1 MTKCMKIL
9 IIQATNLRAVMHPV
23 LPIINTM
30 RTPADVLDNR
40 PRSNYQGSE
49 KTLEMVKEQVKER
62 WGIRAANSFDPYHDA
77 MTATAWFAAGF
88 KIKKGEK
95 ALKSITFIEAEDEEG
110 NVHRKIRRGVS
121 LFYKRQVESAS

>member
-1 MTKCMKIL
+1 
-9 IIQATNLRAVMHPV
+9 
-23 LPIINTM
+23 M

-40 PRSNYQGSE
+40 PTSTYRGSE

-62 WGIRAANSFDPYHDA
+62 WGQRVASSFDPYHDA

-95 ALKSITFIEAEDEEG
+95 ALKSVTFIESDDGEG
-110 NVHRKIRRGVS
+110 NVTHKVRRVVNLFHR
-121 LFYKRQVESAS
+121 RQVEPAS